1 MYSSR
6 IVSWSV
12 WFIISIFYAY
22 QYILRIIPNVMMH
35 DLMNQFNISATI
47 FGQFSGVYYIGYA
60 LMHLPIAFLLDR
72 YGTKFVMTICI
83 LLTVLGLLPIIFTN
97 NWTLLLAGRIL
108 IGIGSSAAILGILK
122 IVRIAFDEK
131 MFTTMLSAAVVIGLT
146 GGIYGNGPILYMS
159 NTLGY
164 KTVIE
169 IFALIGIVLAFI
181 TYIIIPK
188 EPSYTKK
195 QGIIDNIKAIF
206 ANYKV
211 VAICCC
217 GGLMIGPLEGF
228 SDAWGNAFLTQIYNL
243 EANTTSY
250 FLSMI
255 FIGTFIGLPV
265 LSYIADKTQ
274 SYLASSIVAGTCMFT
289 IFVAMLYK
297 ILSVNGI
304 AIGLLLVGACSAYQS
319 LIIYKASTYVPEH
332 LKGLT
337 NGIANM
343 IMMSFG
349 YGFHSCIGAIASMS
363 TNSYNSLIY
372 GVSTIP
378 IALFIGVIGLLLL
391 VYQERRILTV
401 SSAS

>member
-6 IVSWSV
+6 VVAWSV

-22 QYILRIIPNVMMH
+22 QYILRILPNVMMH
-35 DLMNQFNISATI
+35 DLMNQFNISTTL
-47 FGQFSGVYYIGYA
+47 FGQFSGIYYIGYA

-72 YGTKFVMTICI
+72 YGTKIVMTISI

-97 NWTLLLAGRIL
+97 NWTLLLAGRVI

-122 IVRIAFDEK
+122 IVRLAFDER
-131 MFTTMLSAAVVIGLT
+131 MFTRMLSAAVVIGLV

-159 NTLGY
+159 NLLGY

-169 IFALIGIVLAFI
+169 IFALIGIILAFI
-181 TYIIIPK
+181 TYILIPK
-188 EPSYTKK
+188 EKAYTKEH
-195 QGIIDNIKAIF
+195 GIIENIKAIF

-211 VAICCC
+211 IILCCC

-228 SDAWGNAFLTQIYNL
+228 SDAWGNAFLTQIYDL
-243 EANTTSY
+243 DATTTSKL
-250 FLSMI
+250 LSLI
-255 FIGTFIGLPV
+255 FVGMLIGLPL

-274 SYLASSIVAGTCMFT
+274 SYIASSITAGIGMVIVF
-289 IFVAMLYK
+289 IAMICK
-297 ILSVNGI
+297 ILSVNGV
-304 AIGLLLVGACSAYQS
+304 AIGLLIVGACSAYQS

-349 YGFHSCIGAIASMS
+349 YAFHSCIGLVSSI
-363 TNSYNSLIY
+363 YNANRSISLVY
-372 GVSTIP
+372 GISTIP
-378 IALFIGVIGLLLL
+378 VALFIGVIGLLLL
-391 VYQERRILTV
+391 VHQERRIL
-401 SSAS
+401 ASNSI